1 MFHEKDCERH
11 LSGGK
16 HGHMNRRNFCA
27 SSLAV
32 FAAAPR
38 LGAGQ
43 ASQEFP
49 SAPGLTKYVADFI
62 VNTNYEDI
70 PATVLALGRKSI
82 LDGFGLALAGSVS
95 EMGPLVRQYIG
106 SFSSSDA
113 KPSVVGSGI
122 KVPARFAAMANG
134 IFIHA
139 DDYDDTQLSVAPD
152 RVYGLLTHPTVTTLP
167 PAFALAELNR
177 CSGKDMMLAY
187 QIGVEVECKIAEAI
201 APRHYESGFHTT
213 GTIGPFGSA
222 AVCAKLMH
230 LNQKQT
236 AIALSIAA
244 SEGA

>member
-62 VNTNYEDI
+62 VNTRYEDI
-70 PATVLALGRKSI
+70 PKDVLALGRKSI

-95 EMGPLVRQYIG
+95 EMGPLVRQYLGSFVSSEAKASIIG
-106 SFSSSDA
+106 SRM
-113 KPSVVGSGI
+113 
-122 KVPARFAAMANG
+122 KVPVRFGALANG

-152 RVYGLLTHPTVTTLP
+152 RIYGLLTHPTVSVLP
-167 PAFALAELNR
+167 PAFAFSEANRVTGRELTDR
-177 CSGKDMMLAY
+177 
-187 QIGVEVECKIAEAI
+187 
-201 APRHYESGFHTT
+201 
-213 GTIGPFGSA
+213 
-222 AVCAKLMH
+222 
-230 LNQKQT
+230 
-236 AIALSIAA
+236 
-244 SEGA
+244 